1 MTWNPFAIFDYLD
14 KPVTLTSGE
23 ESPPSETMYRV
34 RKLFEDALIVRT
46 VGIDNNNT
54 AHNQERSGRKVTSLK
69 F

>member
-1 MTWNPFAIFDYLD
+1 MTWNPFAVFNYSD

-23 ESPPSETMYRV
+23 ENPPSETMYRV

-46 VGIDNNNT
+46 VRIDGKT
-54 AHNQERSGRKVTSLK
+54 VRSQGRDKRGVTFLK